1 MAIIGFSLPAQD
13 EYPRQILYGLVT
25 NYQRHNWDGDE
36 LGRKKTPLAIVDF
49 FPDAASEERFR
60 ERYRFVNWSR
70 ADVSGKGF
78 DLAALDKVFA

>member
-1 MAIIGFSLPAQD
+1 M
-13 EYPRQILYGLVT
+13 T